1 MILYES
7 ISLIRYRERGHESAF
22 MATIESHTL
31 CDTFVSES
39 LSYTQ

>member
-1 MILYES
+1 MSPFLS
-7 ISLIRYRERGHESAF
+7 QNNRERGHESAF
-22 MATIESHTL
+22 MATIEAHTL